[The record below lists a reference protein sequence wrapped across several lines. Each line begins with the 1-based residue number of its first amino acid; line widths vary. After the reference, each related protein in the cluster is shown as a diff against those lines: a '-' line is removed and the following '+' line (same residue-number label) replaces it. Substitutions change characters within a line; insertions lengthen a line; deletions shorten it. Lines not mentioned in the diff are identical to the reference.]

1 MREIV
6 IYLLMM
12 VLAIT
17 ALIFSGC
24 ATKTKYVYVK
34 TPCPKLQ
41 TFELNQTVPHFHL
54 DYKVKDKK

>member
-1 MREIV
+1 MRGII
-6 IYLLMM
+6 IYLFLLVM
-12 VLAIT
+12 VIT

-41 TFELNQTVPHFHL
+41 TMDINKTIPHFHL
-54 DYKVKDKK
+54 DYKIKDKK